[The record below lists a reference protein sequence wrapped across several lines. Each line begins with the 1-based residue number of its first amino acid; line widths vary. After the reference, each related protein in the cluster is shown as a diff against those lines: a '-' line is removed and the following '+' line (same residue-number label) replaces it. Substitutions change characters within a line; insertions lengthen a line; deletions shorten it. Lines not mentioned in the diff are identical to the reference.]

1 MLSISHAEDARV
13 TLRPAEVVDDWDDA
27 LLYLERTRPADF
39 GVAEHFLT
47 TMLPP
52 RSVSIVAECI
62 DVYVDCGFYEASNEC
77 KSNVAR
83 ALSAFLV
90 MCKDQEFIEHKFDE
104 FYTTH
109 PVSCAYYVLW
119 SYSLPDPAQK
129 RSSCQLFKSICDR
142 FTEDDDALGPG
153 QYYNHHCHIRH
164 SLLILLNASNY
175 LGSLTQREFSIGA
188 LQALLVEVLQSLA
201 ECSETQNAPIKLSGN
216 LRIPKNPEQKLLS
229 LARILNG
236 EFKIGTIRRRGN
248 IGHPKSDDELDLLPK
263 MPLFVLDDTELFR
276 PKALSESA
284 ISLSGALLTDQQ
296 VLTLGSIEQLT
307 PTQLEHGINGLSNQS
322 DAESPIVN
330 ALRSLLI
337 PGAYYNR
344 QSIQRRIQGCY
355 NALAKQNNPLPIRPH
370 IYSLQECLYFLTQI
384 EAVQP
389 PLAPILLLSMV
400 TGLSLKRIVRL
411 ASSEDALRDGICYTP
426 GSDLIRYRVKHIIA
440 SQQANKVMALVLP
453 GGLVLAVVEAL
464 KGFNAGGRIL
474 REMGRA
480 YRSVRKQLM
489 RCGIALPL
497 RMSQWAHT
505 HFEVLA
511 SSHHPYEQD
520 VISGE
525 VRFMLRSFSAYAQVD
540 ISAINTRFQEAYLAV
555 LNQYPDHP
563 VLQRFNKFAL
573 TQPQELT
580 SLPGQLGS
588 IYGDQL
594 ATQAHY
600 IDRLRK
606 AFRKAKTRANGS
618 KAPFTAHELLN
629 LLNLQ
634 EVNYRH
640 LFSLYTVARGHMQRL
655 QLIPSQVG
663 FLVQDKDSKHYREP
677 RLCASLALSD
687 ERSHPVLIQWRALL
701 ETRDA
706 LCHTLEIDAP
716 TIRHAERF
724 VPTLTSLVYREGGW
738 HCTVARHSIKREQ
751 QLSACGKI
759 LPESPLPANI
769 YRHLVATHGL
779 NRLTAPV
786 LANLLGH
793 NVPGFELWHEN
804 SAALSQCVQ
813 MQRTFLNELASA
825 LGLKPLRVDLSKQEE
840 TA

>member
-1 MLSISHAEDARV
+1 MFSTSHGEAARV

-39 GVAEHFLT
+39 GIAEHFLT

-52 RSVSIVAECI
+52 RSASIVAECI
-62 DVYVDCGFYEASNEC
+62 ELYVDCGFYEASNEA
-77 KSNVAR
+77 KSNVVR
-83 ALSAFLV
+83 ALNAFLV
-90 MCKDQEFIEHKFDE
+90 MCEEQEFIEDKFDE

-109 PVSCAYYVLW
+109 PVSCAYYDLW

-142 FTEDDDALGPG
+142 FTEDEDTLGPG

-175 LGSLTQREFSIGA
+175 LEFLTPREFSIGA
-188 LQALLVEVLQSLA
+188 LQSLLVDVLQSLA
-201 ECSETQNAPIKLSGN
+201 ECSKTQNTPIKLSGN
-216 LRIPKNPEQKLLS
+216 LRIPQNPEEKLLS

-276 PKALSESA
+276 PTALSENA
-284 ISLSGALLTDQQ
+284 ISSSGTLVTDQQ
-296 VLTLGSIEQLT
+296 AINLDSIEQLT
-307 PTQLEHGINGLSNQS
+307 PTQLEHGVNGLSNPS

-330 ALRSLLI
+330 VLRSLLI

-344 QSIQRRIQGCY
+344 QSIRRRIQGCY

-370 IYSLQECLYFLTQI
+370 IYSVHECLYFLTQV

-389 PLAPILLLSMV
+389 RLAPILLLSMI

-411 ASSEDALRDGICYTP
+411 ASSEDALRDGICYIP
-426 GSDLIRYRVKHIIA
+426 GSDLIQYRVKHILA
-440 SQQANKVMALVLP
+440 SQQANKVMALMLP
-453 GGLVLAVVEAL
+453 EGFVHAVIEAL
-464 KGFNAGGRIL
+464 EAFNSGGRLVI
-474 REMGRA
+474 EMGRA
-480 YRSVRKQLM
+480 YRSARKQLM
-489 RCGIALPL
+489 RSGVVLPL

-505 HFEVLA
+505 HVEVLA

-525 VRFMLRSFSAYAQVD
+525 VRFMLRSFSAYAQVV
-540 ISAINTRFQEAYLAV
+540 ISSINTRFQDAYRAI

-563 VLQRFNKFAL
+563 VLKQFNTFAL

-588 IYGDQL
+588 VYGDQL
-594 ATQAHY
+594 TTQSRY
-600 IDRLRK
+600 LDRLRK
-606 AFRKAKTRANGS
+606 AFRNAKTRVIGS
-618 KAPFTAHELLN
+618 HAPFASHELLE

-634 EVNYRH
+634 EINYRH

-663 FLVQDKDSKHYREP
+663 FLVHDKDSKHYREP
-677 RLCASLALSD
+677 RLCASLGLSN
-687 ERSHPVLIQWRALL
+687 ERSHPVHIQWRALL

-706 LCHTLEIDAP
+706 LCRSLEIEAP

-724 VPTLTSLVYREGGW
+724 LPMLTSLVYREGQW
-738 HCTVARHSIKREQ
+738 HCTIARHSIKREQ
-751 QLSACGKI
+751 QLSAYGKT
-759 LPESPLPANI
+759 LPESLLPANI
-769 YRHLVATHGL
+769 YRHLVATQGL
-779 NRLTAPV
+779 NRLTAPL

-804 SAALSQCVQ
+804 SSAWAQCVQ
-813 MQRTFLNELASA
+813 MQRTFLDELASA
-825 LGLKPLRVDLSKQEE
+825 LGLKPLRVNLSKQKE